1 MILFLAL
8 LAESQ
13 SSLWDGAPPG
23 VCPSVRPSVYVLK
36 QFGFCEITQTNLDGF
51 QGNLEHEFMG
61 HFTETLQIGYWVC
74 WKHKVLCYDIYQLY
88 STEGTCTLCKTIT
101 AELNIKHKYSGRNK
115 VK

>member
-51 QGNLEHEFMG
+51 QGNLEHEFILSISRISSIMSKI
-61 HFTETLQIGYWVC
+61 HSV
-74 WKHKVLCYDIYQLY
+74 
-88 STEGTCTLCKTIT
+88 
-101 AELNIKHKYSGRNK
+101 
-115 VK
+115 